1 MGVLVGVDVGTGEG
15 VAVCVLMIS
24 GVSVALGTSV
34 ISGINVGS
42 GVRVS
47 GVLGVAP
54 EHAARTAN
62 RILMMI
68 KGSVLFIVPQDN
80 NISPGV

>member
-1 MGVLVGVDVGTGEG
+1 M
-15 VAVCVLMIS
+15 
-24 GVSVALGTSV
+24 
-34 ISGINVGS
+34 GS

-54 EHAARTAN
+54 EHAARPAN

>member
-34 ISGINVGS
+34 ISGINVCS

-47 GVLGVAP
+47 GVLGVAS
-54 EHAARTAN
+54 EHAARPAT

-68 KGSVLFIVPQDN
+68 KESVLFIVPQDN